1 MKKIAALT
9 MVRNDDFYLRKWVE
23 YYGAQLGRENLYI
36 WFDGTDQVIAPFCE
50 GTHAQLHEK
59 IGMQVVSA
67 EKGRLKFLSD
77 QAAAL
82 LAGGYDLVIGVDA
95 DEFVVVDPK
104 RGISLREYLS
114 EQRIGVSLS
123 ALGLDFGQK
132 LGEEPD
138 ITEDRP
144 FLQQRHY
151 AQIGTRYTKPSI
163 VAKPCVWGS
172 GFHRIKGHNFHI
184 GKDLYLLHFGYF
196 DMKRLQ
202 DRFQDAD
209 RLSQG
214 WGAHMQKRARTIR
227 YATELP
233 ARDFDRWTRFGR
245 ICQTLCRPPYALN
258 KPAMFELR
266 IVVRIPERFRARYTE
281 TGLQL
286 LPYRDGVEG
295 FFIPAA
301 SARQGWQGNVE
312 GTGFPTDLALE
323 FQTRSRHAQYVFRR
337 VVRVAPQGDA
347 GFLREETHVVGEFRP
362 GTGVDQ
368 LGWPELLLPQDLG
381 CVRQVAQADARLF
394 Q

>member
-59 IGMQVVSA
+59 IGTQVVSA

-77 QAAAL
+77 QAAAM
-82 LAGGYDLVIGVDA
+82 LASGYDLVIGVDA
-95 DEFVVVDPK
+95 DEFVVVDPR
-104 RGISLREYLS
+104 RGQSLREYLS
-114 EQRIGVSLS
+114 ELKIGVSLS

-196 DMKRLQ
+196 DMARLQ
-202 DRFQDAD
+202 ARFQDAD

-227 YATELP
+227 YATNLP
-233 ARDFDRWTRFGR
+233 ARDFDRWTRFAR

-258 KPAMFELR
+258 KPAMLELR
-266 IVVRIPERFRARYTE
+266 IVVRIPDRF
-281 TGLQL
+281 QN
-286 LPYRDGVEG
+286 
-295 FFIPAA
+295 II
-301 SARQGWQGNVE
+301 
-312 GTGFPTDLALE
+312 
-323 FQTRSRHAQYVFRR
+323 
-337 VVRVAPQGDA
+337 
-347 GFLREETHVVGEFRP
+347 
-362 GTGVDQ
+362 
-368 LGWPELLLPQDLG
+368 
-381 CVRQVAQADARLF
+381 
-394 Q
+394 